1 MPAYPLPQVQPL
13 SRRALRRLDKALFTE
28 DAADQALN
36 CRIGLLAGEC
46 DPFGKAA

>member
-1 MPAYPLPQVQPL
+1 MPL

-36 CRIGLLAGEC
+36 CVSAGWRENVILWQSGLR
-46 DPFGKAA
+46 F